1 MRMKIDKDFVLREI
15 AGDYIIVPT
24 GNTALTFNGLITVN
38 EVGAFLWELLQK
50 DITEKEMVEAVLAEY
65 DVDENTARTDIREYV
80 EKLEKNGILE
90 G

>member
-1 MRMKIDKDFVLREI
+1 MKIDKNFVLREI

-50 DITEKEMVEAVLAEY
+50 DTTEEKMLDALLKEY
-65 DVDENTARTDIREYV
+65 DVDENTARIDIREYV
-80 EKLEKNGILE
+80 EKLVESGILE